1 MSHSGYESMG
11 ERYREL
17 LDTVPLPSP
26 SLVGASTDVK
36 SEGSLAAKGW
46 RCWEEPSPGRW
57 MMLNPWVVLKFYLFE
72 LTVVSQALQV
82 LRGVLL
88 VL

>member
-26 SLVGASTDVK
+26 LVGASTDVK
-36 SEGSLAAKGW
+36 SEGSLAAKGCEVV
-46 RCWEEPSPGRW
+46 RGTTPGA
-57 MMLNPWVVLKFYLFE
+57 MDDILDPWVVL
-72 LTVVSQALQV
+72 
-82 LRGVLL
+82 L
-88 VL
+88 V

>member
-26 SLVGASTDVK
+26 LVEASTDVK
-36 SEGSLAAKGW
+36 SEGSLAAKGG
-46 RCWEEPSPGRW
+46 E
-57 MMLNPWVVLKFYLFE
+57 
-72 LTVVSQALQV
+72 V
-82 LRGVLL
+82 LRGTIPGAIG
-88 VL
+88 

>member
-26 SLVGASTDVK
+26 LVGASTDVR
-36 SEGSLAAKGW
+36 SEGSLAAKG
-46 RCWEEPSPGRW
+46 CE
-57 MMLNPWVVLKFYLFE
+57 
-72 LTVVSQALQV
+72 V
-82 LRGVLL
+82 LRGTIPGAMDDVGSLGCFICL
-88 VL
+88 K

>member
-26 SLVGASTDVK
+26 SLVGASIDVK
-36 SEGSLAAKGW
+36 SEGSLAAKGCEVV
-46 RCWEEPSPGRW
+46 RGTIPGA
-57 MMLNPWVVLKFYLFE
+57 MDDILDPWVVL
-72 LTVVSQALQV
+72 
-82 LRGVLL
+82 L
-88 VL
+88 V